1 MLSRKNTARQ
11 DCIISKTSILRW
23 SKMNK
28 IIFSARSLRVVV
40 PSGIKADS
48 SELAPNLG
56 RVVKEVEHVSLCGRE
71 RQAVHDYQGGCGL
84 VRRRRRHA
92 GVVRGRA
99 HRRRRIWP
107 VENGWEAV
115 GWRRSPRGQRRS
127 GSRRD
132 QRRLLLRHVWEGG
145 CAVWRR
151 QNSTCN
157 AHHTETPTLKEQ
169 LLGTSMRESQCSFEF
184 LS

>member
-1 MLSRKNTARQ
+1 LCSVRKAE
-11 DCIISKTSILRW
+11 
-23 SKMNK
+23 
-28 IIFSARSLRVVV
+28 
-40 PSGIKADS
+40 S
-48 SELAPNLG
+48 SELLAPNLR
-56 RVVKEVEHVSLCGRE
+56 RVVKEVEHVSLRGRE

-107 VENGWEAV
+107 VENRWKAV
-115 GWRRSPRGQRRS
+115 GWRRRPRGQRCC
-127 GSRRD
+127 GGRRD
-132 QRRLLLRHVWEGG
+132 QRRLLLRHIREGG

-157 AHHTETPTLKEQ
+157 AHHTETLGLRQSEQ
-169 LLGTSMRESQCSFEF
+169 LTGDFNEGLQWSFEF
-184 LS
+184 FSQDQVEILNF